1 MLLVRSIAVYGAVA
15 LACLTCGAATAAGV
29 RSGTLSVT
37 VQVVNSVPTVRL
49 VDAQEKVVTNAD
61 AAAAVQTTTENSVVY
76 LVLEY

>member
-1 MLLVRSIAVYGAVA
+1 MLLVRSIAVYVAVA

-37 VQVVNSVPTVRL
+37 AHVVNSVPTVRL
-49 VDAQEKVVTNAD
+49 VDAHGKVMTHTDVT
-61 AAAAVQTTTENSVVY
+61 AAVQTRTENSVVY